1 MLRTLSYL
9 NLIFAVLYFLA
20 YLLNGNRWVVLGLL
34 ITVVFNWM
42 ILRDMETEQLKW
54 SFFQWLTGIITV
66 LFASWL
72 GYSTILLLMNTIEYH
87 YYPAETVVLIISGL
101 LFSFTIFLQLL
112 ISLYKK
118 NR

>member
-20 YLLNGNRWVVLGLL
+20 YLLNGNHWVVLGLL

-42 ILRDMETEQLKW
+42 ILRGMETEQLKW